1 MLRLVLLVAYLIVSS
16 VTPLPTKGGGG
27 ADPLGLTQPPPPPP
41 HTDGGGG
48 WDPLG

>member
-16 VTPLPTKGGGG
+16 VTPPHTKGGGG